1 MDARHAELWRRIAEF
16 KFDDPAAAFTFTQ
29 RLARENRW
37 SVGHADAVIDEYRRF
52 VFLAMTAGHE
62 VTPSEAVDQAWHLHL
77 TYTRSYWDELCG
89 RVLGRP
95 LHHGP
100 TRGGSVDSA
109 RFHEQ
114 YEQTLASYRAAF
126 GDEPPAAIWPTAKV
140 RFGNRGGLVTVDK
153 RRAWVVPKP
162 WDVLRAPRVS
172 AGARLVSTAAP
183 LALLAATNPFDLK
196 GPEFLSLYGSALVMA
211 IAVGV
216 ALRWLLRPGDYGSTE
231 PLGPFEAAVLADGVK
246 GGVRAAT
253 ASLLRGGSIQIA
265 PAAGGSSKDI
275 RFSVHHGTPPD
286 ATELEQR
293 IVAACGVSNGARYSE
308 LLSRGKSAAEK
319 IQHRLEGWGLVV
331 PGDGLHGSRWA
342 PALLMFTLLGLGGV
356 KVYVGLMREKPV
368 GFLLLLLL
376 ATLVVLCLFLTKPH
390 RTVAGSHVLR
400 ALRRDRREL
409 RSKAAVKQADDGV
422 QATAW
427 AAALFGVSSCA
438 YGDLLLLPT
447 ACKFPDGPPVSTGGS
462 SGCGGGGDGGGG
474 CGGGGCGGG
483 CGGCGG

>member
-1 MDARHAELWRRIAEF
+1 MDARHADLWRRLQAF
-16 KFDDPAAAFTFTQ
+16 QFDDPAAAFTFTE

-52 VFLAMTAGHE
+52 VFLAKTAGHE

-77 TYTRSYWDELCG
+77 TYTRSYWDDLCG
-89 RVLGRP
+89 GVLGCP

-100 TRGGSVDSA
+100 TRGGAADIA

-126 GDEPPAAIWPTAKV
+126 GSEPPAGIWPSAKV

-162 WDVLRAPRVS
+162 WAVLRAPRLAAPTRMV
-172 AGARLVSTAAP
+172 ATAAP
-183 LALLAATNPFDLK
+183 LALLAMTNPFNLK
-196 GPEFLSLYGSALVMA
+196 GPEFLSLYGTLLAMALV
-211 IAVGV
+211 VSV
-216 ALRWLLRPGDYGSTE
+216 VLRWVLRPGEHANSE
-231 PLGPFEAAVLADGVK
+231 PLGPYEAAVLADGVK

-253 ASLLRGGSIQIA
+253 AALLRNGSIQVA
-265 PAAGGSSKDI
+265 PASGGASKDI
-275 RFSVHHGTPPD
+275 RFSVHKGTQPE

-293 IVAACGVSNGARYSE
+293 IVAACGVSNGARYGE

-319 IQHRLEGWGLVV
+319 IQHRLEAWGLVV
-331 PGDGLHGSRWA
+331 PSDGLHASRWG
-342 PALLMFTLLGLGGV
+342 PLLVMFTLMVFGCV
-356 KVYVGLMREKPV
+356 KVYVGLQREKPV
-368 GFLLLLLL
+368 GFLIGLLV
-376 ATLVVLCLFLTKPH
+376 ATFILSIWFATKPH
-390 RTVAGSHVLR
+390 RTVAGSQMLR

-409 RSKAAVKQADDGV
+409 RSKANVKKAEDDV
-422 QATAW
+422 EATAW
-427 AAALFGVSSCA
+427 AAGLFGLSSCA
-438 YGDLLLLPT
+438 YGDLLLFQT
-447 ACKFPDGPPVSTGGS
+447 ACNYPDGPPTSGGGS
-462 SGCGGGGDGGGG
+462 SGCGSGGDGGGG